1 MASDL
6 RTRLLEASA
15 SLKEEAK
22 SMHGEW
28 LGKGRTD
35 ELLRWRAEKMREAA
49 KLMGECIHAM
59 TEHSPKT

>member
-1 MASDL
+1 
-6 RTRLLEASA
+6 
-15 SLKEEAK
+15 
-22 SMHGEW
+22 MHGEW